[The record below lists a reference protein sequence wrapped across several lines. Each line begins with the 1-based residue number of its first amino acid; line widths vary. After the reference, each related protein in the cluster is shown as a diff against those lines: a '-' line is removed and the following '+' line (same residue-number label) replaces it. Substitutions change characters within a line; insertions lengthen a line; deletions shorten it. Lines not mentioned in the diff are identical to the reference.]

1 MSLFEGAG
9 VALITPF
16 TNDYRVNYEKLEELI
31 EFQIANKADAII
43 AAGTTAES
51 ATLSAEERLEV
62 IKFCIERTKKRTLVI
77 AGTGTN
83 NTSLAVEFS
92 KKSYEYGADIV
103 MAVTPYYNKG
113 NESGLIDYFTQI
125 ANSVKCPVIMYN
137 VPSRTG
143 VKLSLNVIKTLA
155 AVSNI
160 KAIKEAS
167 GDIGYVA
174 DIVNIAPNLDIYS
187 GNDDMVT
194 PILALGGKGVIS
206 VTSNIIPRENHDMV
220 MNYLNGNV
228 AEAVKAQIKYID
240 LIRAMFIEV
249 NPVPIKEAMNIM
261 GFDVGPC
268 RSPLGPLSDKNRE
281 HVREIINK
289 YGLKIYFIFYK

>member
-31 EFQIANKADAII
+31 EFQIANKTDAII

-51 ATLSAEERLEV
+51 ATLTPEERMQV
-62 IKFCIERTKKRTLVI
+62 IKFCIERTKKRTIVI

-83 NTSLAVEFS
+83 NTAYAVEFS
-92 KKSYEYGADIV
+92 KKSYEYGADMV

-113 NESGLIDYFTQI
+113 NESGLIDYYTKI
-125 ANSVKCPVIMYN
+125 ANSVKCPVIIYS

-143 VKLSLNVIKTLA
+143 VKLSLNVIKTLSE
-155 AVSNI
+155 VSNI
-160 KAIKEAS
+160 QGIKEAS
-167 GDIGYVA
+167 GDISYVA
-174 DIVNIAPNLDIYS
+174 DIANIAPKLDLYS

-194 PILALGGKGVIS
+194 PMIALGAKGVIS

-220 MNYLNGNV
+220 MNFLNGNV
-228 AEAVKAQIKYID
+228 NEAIKTQIKYID
-240 LIRAMFIEV
+240 FVRAMFIET
-249 NPVPIKEAMNIM
+249 NPAPIKEAMNIM
-261 GFDVGPC
+261 GFDVGEC

-281 HVREIINK
+281 HVKNIINK
-289 YGLKIYFIFYK
+289 YGLKK

>member
-16 TNDYRVNYEKLEELI
+16 TKDNKINYEKLEELI
-31 EFQIANKADAII
+31 EFQIANKTDAIV

-51 ATLSAEERLEV
+51 AALNFEERMDV

-83 NTSLAVEFS
+83 STSVAVEFS
-92 KKSYEYGADIV
+92 KQSYEYGADIV

-143 VKLSLNVIKTLA
+143 VKLSLNVIKTLSE
-155 AVSNI
+155 VSNI
-160 KAIKEAS
+160 QGIKEAS
-167 GDIGYVA
+167 GDISYVA
-174 DIVNIAPNLDIYS
+174 DIANIAPKLDIYS

-194 PILALGGKGVIS
+194 PMMALGAKGVIS
-206 VTSNIIPRENHDMV
+206 VTSNIIPKENHDMV
-220 MNYLNGNV
+220 MNYINGNIK
-228 AEAVKAQIKYID
+228 EAVEAQIKYID

-249 NPVPIKEAMNIM
+249 NPVPIKEAMNMM
-261 GFDVGPC
+261 GFDVGEC
-268 RSPLGPLSDKNRE
+268 RSPLGPLSEKNRE
-281 HVREIINK
+281 QVRQTLNK
-289 YGLKIYFIFYK
+289 YGLIK

>member
-1 MSLFEGAG
+1 MSLYEGAG
-9 VALITPF
+9 EALITPF
-16 TNDYRVNYEKLEELI
+16 TKDNQVNYEKLEELI
-31 EFQIANKADAII
+31 EFQIANKTDAII

-51 ATLSAEERLEV
+51 ATLSFEERMEV
-62 IKFCIERTKKRTLVI
+62 IKFCIERTKKRVLVI

-83 NTSLAVEFS
+83 NTATAVEFS
-92 KKSYEYGADIV
+92 RKSYEYGADVV

-113 NESGLIDYFTQI
+113 NESGLINYFTQI

-143 VKLSLNVIKTLA
+143 VKLSLNVIKTLSE
-155 AVSNI
+155 VPNI
-160 KAIKEAS
+160 QAIKEAS
-167 GDIGYVA
+167 GDISYAA
-174 DIVNIAPNLDIYS
+174 DIANIAPNLDIYS

-194 PILALGGKGVIS
+194 PMMALGAKGVIS
-206 VTSNIIPRENHDMV
+206 VTSNIIPKENHDMV
-220 MNYLNGNV
+220 MNFLNGNIE
-228 AEAVKAQIKYID
+228 EAVKAQIKYID

-261 GFDVGPC
+261 GFEVGEC

-281 HVREIINK
+281 HVRNIINK
-289 YGLKIYFIFYK
+289 YGLKK

>member
-16 TNDYRVNYEKLEELI
+16 TEDNQVNYEKLEELI
-31 EFQIANKADAII
+31 EFQIANKTDAII

-51 ATLSAEERLEV
+51 STLTPEERMQV
-62 IKFCIERTKKRTLVI
+62 IKFCIERTKKRTIVI

-83 NTSLAVEFS
+83 NTASAVEFS
-92 KKSYEYGADIV
+92 KKSYEYGADMV

-113 NESGLIDYFTQI
+113 NESGIIDYYTKI
-125 ANSVKCPVIMYN
+125 ANSVKCPVIIYN

-143 VKLSLNVIKTLA
+143 VKLSLNVIKTLSE
-155 AVSNI
+155 VSNI
-160 KAIKEAS
+160 QGIKEAS
-167 GDIGYVA
+167 GDISYVA
-174 DIVNIAPNLDIYS
+174 DIANIAPNLDLYS

-194 PILALGGKGVIS
+194 PMMALGAKGVIS

-220 MNYLNGNV
+220 MNFLNGNV
-228 AEAVKAQIKYID
+228 NEAIKTQIKYID
-240 LIRAMFIEV
+240 FVRAMFIET
-249 NPVPIKEAMNIM
+249 NPAPIKEAMNIM
-261 GFDVGPC
+261 GFGVGEC

-281 HVREIINK
+281 HVKNIINK
-289 YGLKIYFIFYK
+289 YGLKK

>member
-31 EFQIANKADAII
+31 EFQIANKADAIV
-43 AAGTTAES
+43 AAGTTGES
-51 ATLSAEERLEV
+51 ATLSAEERMEV

-92 KKSYEYGADIV
+92 KKSYEYGADVV

-155 AVSNI
+155 AISNI
-160 KAIKEAS
+160 KGIKEAS
-167 GDIGYVA
+167 GDISYVA
-174 DIVNIAPNLDIYS
+174 DIANIAPNLDIYS

-194 PILALGGKGVIS
+194 PILSLGGKGVIS
-206 VTSNIIPRENHDMV
+206 VTSNIIPKENHDMV
-220 MNYLNGNV
+220 MNYLNGNT

-240 LIRAMFIEV
+240 LVRAMFIEV
-249 NPVPIKEAMNIM
+249 NPVPVKEAMNIM

-268 RSPLGPLSDKNRE
+268 RSPLGPLSDKSRE
-281 HVREIINK
+281 HVREIINR
-289 YGLKIYFIFYK
+289 YGIKK

>member
-16 TNDYRVNYEKLEELI
+16 TEDNQVNYEKLEELI
-31 EFQIANKADAII
+31 EFQIANKTDAII

-51 ATLSAEERLEV
+51 ATLTPEERMQV
-62 IKFCIERTKKRTLVI
+62 IKFCIERTKKRTIVI

-83 NTSLAVEFS
+83 NTASAVEFS
-92 KKSYEYGADIV
+92 KKSYEYGADMV

-113 NESGLIDYFTQI
+113 NESGIIDYYTKI
-125 ANSVKCPVIMYN
+125 ANSVKCPVIIYS

-143 VKLSLNVIKTLA
+143 VKLSLNVIKTLSEI
-155 AVSNI
+155 SNI
-160 KAIKEAS
+160 LGIKEAS

-174 DIVNIAPNLDIYS
+174 DIANIAPKLDLYS

-194 PILALGGKGVIS
+194 PMMALGAKGVIS
-206 VTSNIIPRENHDMV
+206 VTSNIIPKENHDMV
-220 MNYLNGNV
+220 MNFLNGNV
-228 AEAVKAQIKYID
+228 NEAIKAQIKYID
-240 LIRAMFIEV
+240 LTRAMFIET
-249 NPVPIKEAMNIM
+249 NPAPIKEAMNII
-261 GFDVGPC
+261 GFNVGEC

-281 HVREIINK
+281 HVINIINK
-289 YGLKIYFIFYK
+289 YGLKK

>member
-16 TNDYRVNYEKLEELI
+16 TNDNRVNYEKLEELI
-31 EFQIANKADAII
+31 EFQIANKTDAIV

-51 ATLSAEERLEV
+51 ATLTTEERLEV

-125 ANSVKCPVIMYN
+125 ANSVKCPVIMYS

-143 VKLSLNVIKTLA
+143 VKLSLNVIKTLSE
-155 AVSNI
+155 VSNI
-160 KAIKEAS
+160 QGIKEAS
-167 GDIGYVA
+167 GDISYVA
-174 DIVNIAPNLDIYS
+174 DIANIAPNLDIYS

-206 VTSNIIPRENHDMV
+206 VTSNIIPKENHDMV

-240 LIRAMFIEV
+240 FIRAMFIEV
-249 NPVPIKEAMNIM
+249 NPVPVKEAMNMM
-261 GFDVGPC
+261 GFDVGQC

-281 HVREIINK
+281 HVRKIIEK
-289 YGLKIYFIFYK
+289 YGLKR

>member
-16 TNDYRVNYEKLEELI
+16 TEDNQINYEKLEELI
-31 EFQIANKADAII
+31 EFQIANKTDAII

-51 ATLSAEERLEV
+51 STLTAEERMQV

-83 NTSLAVEFS
+83 NTASAVEFS
-92 KKSYEYGADIV
+92 KKSYEYGADMV

-113 NESGLIDYFTQI
+113 NESGIIDYYTKI
-125 ANSVKCPVIMYN
+125 ANSVKCPVIIYN

-143 VKLSLNVIKTLA
+143 VKLSLNVIKTLSE
-155 AVSNI
+155 VSNI
-160 KAIKEAS
+160 QGIKEAS
-167 GDIGYVA
+167 GDISYVA
-174 DIVNIAPNLDIYS
+174 DIANIAPNLDLYS

-194 PILALGGKGVIS
+194 PMMALGAKGVIS

-220 MNYLNGNV
+220 MNFLNGNV
-228 AEAVKAQIKYID
+228 NEAIKAQIKYID
-240 LIRAMFIEV
+240 FIRAMFIET
-249 NPVPIKEAMNIM
+249 NPAPIKEAMNIM
-261 GFDVGPC
+261 GFGVGEC

-281 HVREIINK
+281 HIKNIINK
-289 YGLKIYFIFYK
+289 YGLKK

>member
-31 EFQIANKADAII
+31 EFQIANKADAIV
-43 AAGTTAES
+43 AAGTTGES
-51 ATLSAEERLEV
+51 ATLSAEERMEV

-92 KKSYEYGADIV
+92 KKSYEYGADVV

-155 AVSNI
+155 AISNI
-160 KAIKEAS
+160 KGIKEAS
-167 GDIGYVA
+167 GDISYVA
-174 DIVNIAPNLDIYS
+174 DIANIAPNLDIYS

-194 PILALGGKGVIS
+194 PILSLGGKGVIS
-206 VTSNIIPRENHDMV
+206 VTSNIIPKENHDMV
-220 MNYLNGNV
+220 MNFLNGNV
-228 AEAVKAQIKYID
+228 NEAIKAQVKYID
-240 LIRAMFIEV
+240 LTRAMFIET

-261 GFDVGPC
+261 GFDVGEC
-268 RSPLGPLSDKNRE
+268 RSPLGPLSDKSRE
-281 HVREIINK
+281 HVREIINR
-289 YGLKIYFIFYK
+289 YGIKK

>member
-16 TNDYRVNYEKLEELI
+16 TKDNQVNYEKLEELI
-31 EFQIANKADAII
+31 EFQIANKTDAII

-51 ATLSAEERLEV
+51 AALTAEERMQV
-62 IKFCIERTKKRTLVI
+62 IKFCIERTKKRTIVI

-83 NTSLAVEFS
+83 NTASAVEFS
-92 KKSYEYGADIV
+92 KKSYEYGADMV

-113 NESGLIDYFTQI
+113 NESGLIDYYTKI
-125 ANSVKCPVIMYN
+125 ANSVKCPVIIYS

-143 VKLSLNVIKTLA
+143 VKLSLNVIKTL
-155 AVSNI
+155 SEIPNI
-160 KAIKEAS
+160 QGIKEAS
-167 GDIGYVA
+167 GDISYVA
-174 DIVNIAPNLDIYS
+174 DIANIAPKLDLYS

-194 PILALGGKGVIS
+194 PMMALGAKGVIS

-220 MNYLNGNV
+220 MNFLNGNV
-228 AEAVKAQIKYID
+228 NEAIKTQIKYID
-240 LIRAMFIEV
+240 FVRAMFIET
-249 NPVPIKEAMNIM
+249 NPAPVKEAMNII
-261 GFDVGPC
+261 GFNVGEC

-281 HVREIINK
+281 HIINIINK
-289 YGLKIYFIFYK
+289 YGLKK

>member
-16 TNDYRVNYEKLEELI
+16 TRDNKINYEKLEELI
-31 EFQIANKADAII
+31 EFQIANKTDAIV

-51 ATLSAEERLEV
+51 AALNFEERMEV

-83 NTSLAVEFS
+83 STSVAVEFS

-143 VKLSLNVIKTLA
+143 VKLSLSVIKTLSE
-155 AVSNI
+155 VSNI
-160 KAIKEAS
+160 QGIKEAS
-167 GDIGYVA
+167 GDISYVA
-174 DIVNIAPNLDIYS
+174 DIANIAPKLDIYS

-194 PILALGGKGVIS
+194 PMMALGAKGVIS
-206 VTSNIIPRENHDMV
+206 VTSNIIPKENHDMV
-220 MNYLNGNV
+220 MNYINGNIK
-228 AEAVKAQIKYID
+228 EAVNAQIKYID

-249 NPVPIKEAMNIM
+249 NPVPIKEAMNMM
-261 GFDVGPC
+261 GFDVGEC
-268 RSPLGPLSDKNRE
+268 RSPLGPLSEKNRE
-281 HVREIINK
+281 QVRQTLNK
-289 YGLKIYFIFYK
+289 YGLIK

>member
-31 EFQIANKADAII
+31 EFQIANKADAIV

-51 ATLSAEERLEV
+51 ATLSAEERMEV

-155 AVSNI
+155 AISNI
-160 KAIKEAS
+160 KGIKEAS
-167 GDIGYVA
+167 GDISYVA
-174 DIVNIAPNLDIYS
+174 DIANIAPDLDIYS

-206 VTSNIIPRENHDMV
+206 VTSNIIPKENHDMV
-220 MNYLNGNV
+220 MNYLHGNT

-240 LIRAMFIEV
+240 LVRAMFIEV
-249 NPVPIKEAMNIM
+249 NPVPVKEAMNIM

-281 HVREIINK
+281 HVREIINR
-289 YGLKIYFIFYK
+289 YGIKK

>member
-16 TNDYRVNYEKLEELI
+16 TKDNQVNYEKLEELI
-31 EFQIANKADAII
+31 EFQIANKTDAII

-51 ATLSAEERLEV
+51 ATLTAEERMQV
-62 IKFCIERTKKRTLVI
+62 IKFCIERAKKRTIVI

-83 NTSLAVEFS
+83 NTASAVEFS
-92 KKSYEYGADIV
+92 KKSYEYGADMV

-113 NESGLIDYFTQI
+113 NESGLIDYYTKI
-125 ANSVKCPVIMYN
+125 ANSVKCPVIIYS

-143 VKLSLNVIKTLA
+143 VKLSLNVIKTLSE
-155 AVSNI
+155 VSNI
-160 KAIKEAS
+160 QGIKEAS
-167 GDIGYVA
+167 GDISYVA
-174 DIVNIAPNLDIYS
+174 DIANIAPKLDLYS

-194 PILALGGKGVIS
+194 PMMALGAKGVIS

-220 MNYLNGNV
+220 MNFLNGNV
-228 AEAVKAQIKYID
+228 NEAIKTQIKYID
-240 LIRAMFIEV
+240 FVRAMFIET
-249 NPVPIKEAMNIM
+249 NPAPIKEAMNIM
-261 GFDVGPC
+261 GFEVGEC

-281 HVREIINK
+281 HVKNIINK
-289 YGLKIYFIFYK
+289 YGLKK

>member
-16 TNDYRVNYEKLEELI
+16 TKDGEINYKKLAELI
-31 EFQIANKADAII
+31 EYQIANKTDAII

-51 ATLSAEERLEV
+51 ATLTREERIEV
-62 IKFCIERTKKRTLVI
+62 IKFCIEVTNKRTMLI

-83 NTSLAVEFS
+83 VTKTAVELTQ
-92 KKSYEYGADIV
+92 KSCEYGADAI

-113 NESGLIDYFTQI
+113 NESGLIDYYTQI
-125 ANSVKCPVIMYN
+125 ANASKAPVIMYN

-143 VKLSLNVIKTLA
+143 VKLPLNVIKKLSEI
-155 AVSNI
+155 SNI
-160 KAIKEAS
+160 VAIKEAS
-167 GDIGYVA
+167 GDMSYTA
-174 DIVNIAPNLDIYS
+174 DIANIAPKLDLYS

-206 VTSNIIPRENHDMV
+206 VTSNIIPKENHDMV
-220 MNYLNGNV
+220 MNFLNGKV
-228 AEAVKAQIKYID
+228 EESIKAQVHYID
-240 LIRAMFIEV
+240 LVRAMFIEV
-249 NPVPIKEAMNIM
+249 NPVPVKEAMNIM

-268 RSPLGPLSDKNRE
+268 RSPLGPLSEKNRE
-281 HVREIINK
+281 YVAQIINK
-289 YGLKIYFIFYK
+289 YGIKK

>member
-16 TNDYRVNYEKLEELI
+16 TEDNQINYEKLEELI
-31 EFQIANKADAII
+31 EFQIANKTDAII

-51 ATLSAEERLEV
+51 STLTAEERMQV

-83 NTSLAVEFS
+83 NTATAVEFS
-92 KKSYEYGADIV
+92 KKSYEYGADMV

-113 NESGLIDYFTQI
+113 NESGIIDYYTKI
-125 ANSVKCPVIMYN
+125 ANSVKCPVIIYN

-143 VKLSLNVIKTLA
+143 VKLSLNVIKTLSE
-155 AVSNI
+155 VSNI
-160 KAIKEAS
+160 QGLKEAS
-167 GDIGYVA
+167 GDISYVA
-174 DIVNIAPNLDIYS
+174 DIANIAPNLDLYS

-194 PILALGGKGVIS
+194 PMMALGAKGVIS

-220 MNYLNGNV
+220 MNFLNGNIN
-228 AEAVKAQIKYID
+228 EAIKAQIKYID
-240 LIRAMFIEV
+240 FVRAMFIET
-249 NPVPIKEAMNIM
+249 NPAPIKEAMNIM
-261 GFDVGPC
+261 GFGVGEC

-281 HVREIINK
+281 HVKNIINK
-289 YGLKIYFIFYK
+289 YGLKK

>member
-16 TNDYRVNYEKLEELI
+16 TKDNQVNYEKLEELI
-31 EFQIANKADAII
+31 EFQIANKTDAII

-51 ATLSAEERLEV
+51 ATLSSEERMEV
-62 IKFCIERTKKRTLVI
+62 IKFCIERVNKRTLVI

-83 NTSLAVEFS
+83 NTATAVEFS

-113 NESGLIDYFTQI
+113 NESGLIDYYTKI
-125 ANSVKCPVIMYN
+125 ANSVKCPVIIYS

-143 VKLSLNVIKTLA
+143 VKLSLNVIKTLSEI
-155 AVSNI
+155 SNI
-160 KAIKEAS
+160 QGIKEAS
-167 GDIGYVA
+167 GDISYVA
-174 DIVNIAPNLDIYS
+174 DIANIAPKLDIYS

-194 PILALGGKGVIS
+194 PMMALGAKGVIS
-206 VTSNIIPRENHDMV
+206 VTSNIIPKENHDMV
-220 MNYLNGNV
+220 MNFLNGNV
-228 AEAVKAQIKYID
+228 NEAIKAQVKYID
-240 LIRAMFIEV
+240 LTRAMFIET

-261 GFDVGPC
+261 GFDVGEC
-268 RSPLGPLSDKNRE
+268 RSPLGPLSDKNKE
-281 HVREIINK
+281 LVKQIIKK
-289 YGLKIYFIFYK
+289 YELKK

>member
-31 EFQIANKADAII
+31 EFQIANKADAIV
-43 AAGTTAES
+43 AAGTTGES
-51 ATLSAEERLEV
+51 ATLSAEERMEV

-92 KKSYEYGADIV
+92 KKSYEYGADVV

-155 AVSNI
+155 AISNI
-160 KAIKEAS
+160 KGIKEAS
-167 GDIGYVA
+167 GDISYVA
-174 DIVNIAPNLDIYS
+174 DIANIAPNLDIYS

-194 PILALGGKGVIS
+194 PILSLGGKGVIS
-206 VTSNIIPRENHDMV
+206 VTSNIIPKENHDMV
-220 MNYLNGNV
+220 MNYINGNT

-240 LIRAMFIEV
+240 LVRAMFIEV
-249 NPVPIKEAMNIM
+249 NPVPVKEAMNIM

-268 RSPLGPLSDKNRE
+268 RSPLGPLSDKSRE
-281 HVREIINK
+281 HVREIINR
-289 YGLKIYFIFYK
+289 YGIKK

>member
-174 DIVNIAPNLDIYS
+174 DIANIAPNLDIYS

-289 YGLKIYFIFYK
+289 YGLKK

>member
-16 TNDYRVNYEKLEELI
+16 TKDNQVNYEKLEELI
-31 EFQIANKADAII
+31 EFQIANKTDAII

-51 ATLSAEERLEV
+51 ATLSFEERMEV
-62 IKFCIERTKKRTLVI
+62 IKFCIERTKKRVLVI

-83 NTSLAVEFS
+83 NTATAVEFS
-92 KKSYEYGADIV
+92 RKSYEYGADVV

-113 NESGLIDYFTQI
+113 NESGLINYFTQI

-143 VKLSLNVIKTLA
+143 VKLSLNVIKTLSE
-155 AVSNI
+155 VPNI
-160 KAIKEAS
+160 QAIKEAS
-167 GDIGYVA
+167 GDISYAA
-174 DIVNIAPNLDIYS
+174 DIANIAPNLDIYS

-194 PILALGGKGVIS
+194 PMMALGAKGVIS
-206 VTSNIIPRENHDMV
+206 VTSNIIPKENHDMV
-220 MNYLNGNV
+220 MNFLNGNIE
-228 AEAVKAQIKYID
+228 EAVKAQIKYID

-261 GFDVGPC
+261 GFEVGEC

-281 HVREIINK
+281 HVRNIINK
-289 YGLKIYFIFYK
+289 YGLKK

>member
-16 TNDYRVNYEKLEELI
+16 TEDNQVNYEKLEELI
-31 EFQIANKADAII
+31 EFQIANKTDAII

-51 ATLSAEERLEV
+51 ATLTPEERMQV
-62 IKFCIERTKKRTLVI
+62 IKFCIERTKKRTIVI

-83 NTSLAVEFS
+83 NTASAVEFS

-113 NESGLIDYFTQI
+113 NESGLIDYYTKI
-125 ANSVKCPVIMYN
+125 AKSVKCPVIMYS

-143 VKLSLNVIKTLA
+143 VKLSLNVIKTL
-155 AVSNI
+155 SEIPNI
-160 KAIKEAS
+160 QGIKEAS
-167 GDIGYVA
+167 GDISYVA
-174 DIVNIAPNLDIYS
+174 DIVNIAPKLDLYS

-194 PILALGGKGVIS
+194 PMMALGAKGVIS
-206 VTSNIIPRENHDMV
+206 VTSNIIPKENHDMV
-220 MNYLNGNV
+220 MNFLNGNV
-228 AEAVKAQIKYID
+228 NEAIKTQIKYID
-240 LIRAMFIEV
+240 FVRAMFIET
-249 NPVPIKEAMNIM
+249 NPAPIKEAMNIM
-261 GFDVGPC
+261 GFNVGEC

-281 HVREIINK
+281 HVRNIINK
-289 YGLKIYFIFYK
+289 YGFKK